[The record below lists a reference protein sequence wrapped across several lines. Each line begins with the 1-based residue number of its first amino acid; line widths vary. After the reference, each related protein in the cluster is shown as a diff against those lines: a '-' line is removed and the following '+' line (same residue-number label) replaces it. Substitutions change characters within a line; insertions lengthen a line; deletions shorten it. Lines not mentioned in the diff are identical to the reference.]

1 MKRIQLD
8 RPLFHACSMINKI
21 NCFNMSSFTHYPISR
36 QSSYVHMN
44 NCKMQDAKC
53 KTPIAPLQ
61 FYLTSNL
68 EAIFDVK
75 WRGYMPKKEIICE
88 LWEGGEF
95 FVYEKAL
102 CPFFQSI
109 QIRSVLS
116 KISKKEICMGLEN
129 KKIIVDPLQF
139 SGKYPADIQNFIA
152 CIAISFY
159 LTSEE
164 THRSK
169 HFKATFNS
177 SNPVAVFW

>member
-1 MKRIQLD
+1 
-8 RPLFHACSMINKI
+8 
-21 NCFNMSSFTHYPISR
+21 
-36 QSSYVHMN
+36 
-44 NCKMQDAKC
+44 
-53 KTPIAPLQ
+53 
-61 FYLTSNL
+61 
-68 EAIFDVK
+68 
-75 WRGYMPKKEIICE
+75 MPKKEIICE

-177 SNPVAVFW
+177 SNPVPVFW